1 MELQIV
7 ERNNTLLG
15 NVLTQL
21 TILQSEMSA
30 LKNFI
35 EEKDRL
41 PTKTFID
48 DDELEKLFSITRS
61 VRYKLIKEGSLI
73 PYKINGKLSK
83 SLYKYSEVVAAI
95 ESNVQFKKQ

>member
-73 PYKINGKLSK
+73 QNNRL
-83 SLYKYSEVVAAI
+83 
-95 ESNVQFKKQ
+95 